1 MFIDNIKNLPLS
13 MIKRAING
21 NNIKLIIADKPEILF
36 NVKTKTH
43 INITINP
50 SFKFI
55 AKRKPKEV
63 ATPLPPMN
71 RLNMENICPA
81 RMKNAARYNIVGSK
95 STNTYIG
102 IKPFRKSP
110 MNVNIPARGPATLY
124 IFVAPGFFDPNSLGS
139 FVDNKLLTINE
150 KGSEPII

>member
-1 MFIDNIKNLPLS
+1 

-36 NVKTKTH
+36 NAKTKTH

-63 ATPLPPMN
+63 ATPLPPLN
-71 RLNMENICPA
+71 RLKMENICPA
-81 RMKNAARYNIVGSK
+81 RMKNAATYKIVGSK
-95 STNTYIG
+95 STNMYTG

-110 MNVNIPARGPATLY
+110 VNVNIPARGPATLY

-139 FVDNKLLTINE
+139 FVDNK
-150 KGSEPII
+150 

>member
-1 MFIDNIKNLPLS
+1 

-139 FVDNKLLTINE
+139 FVDNKL
-150 KGSEPII
+150 

>member
-1 MFIDNIKNLPLS
+1 MT
-13 MIKRAING
+13 KRAING

-36 NVKTKTH
+36 NAKTRTH
-43 INITINP
+43 SNITINP

-63 ATPLPPMN
+63 ATPFPPMN

-81 RMKNAARYNIVGSK
+81 RMKNAARYKVEGSK
-95 STNTYIG
+95 FTNIYIG

-110 MNVNIPARGPATLY
+110 VNVNIPARGPATLY

-139 FVDNKLLTINE
+139 FVDNKL
-150 KGSEPII
+150 

>member
-1 MFIDNIKNLPLS
+1 

-36 NVKTKTH
+36 NAKTKTH
-43 INITINP
+43 INIIINP

-71 RLNMENICPA
+71 RLNTEKHMSCENEECC
-81 RMKNAARYNIVGSK
+81 NI
-95 STNTYIG
+95 
-102 IKPFRKSP
+102 
-110 MNVNIPARGPATLY
+110 
-124 IFVAPGFFDPNSLGS
+124 
-139 FVDNKLLTINE
+139 
-150 KGSEPII
+150 

>member
-1 MFIDNIKNLPLS
+1 MCNIDNIKNSPLL

-36 NVKTKTH
+36 NAKTKTH

-63 ATPLPPMN
+63 ATPLPPLN
-71 RLNMENICPA
+71 RLKMENICPA
-81 RMKNAARYNIVGSK
+81 RMKNAARYKIVGSK
-95 STNTYIG
+95 STSIYIG
-102 IKPFRKSP
+102 IKPLRKSP
-110 MNVNIPARGPATLY
+110 VNVNTPARGPATLY

-139 FVDNKLLTINE
+139 FVDNKL
-150 KGSEPII
+150 

>member
-1 MFIDNIKNLPLS
+1 

-36 NVKTKTH
+36 NAKTKTH

-81 RMKNAARYNIVGSK
+81 RMKNAATYKIVGSK
-95 STNTYIG
+95 STNIYIG

-110 MNVNIPARGPATLY
+110 MNVNTPARGPATLY

-139 FVDNKLLTINE
+139 FVDNKL
-150 KGSEPII
+150 

>member
-1 MFIDNIKNLPLS
+1 VCNIDNIKNSPLS

-139 FVDNKLLTINE
+139 FVDNKL
-150 KGSEPII
+150 

>member
-1 MFIDNIKNLPLS
+1 MDKIKNLPLPI
-13 MIKRAING
+13 IKRTING

-36 NVKTKTH
+36 DAKTKTH

-55 AKRKPKEV
+55 ARRKPKEV
-63 ATPLPPMN
+63 ATPLPPRN

-81 RMKNAARYNIVGSK
+81 RMKNAARYKIVGSK

-110 MNVNIPARGPATLY
+110 MNVNTPARGPATLY

-139 FVDNKLLTINE
+139 SVDNKL
-150 KGSEPII
+150 

>member
-1 MFIDNIKNLPLS
+1 

-21 NNIKLIIADKPEILF
+21 NNIKLIIADRPEILL
-36 NVKTKTH
+36 NAKTRTH
-43 INITINP
+43 TTTTINP

-63 ATPLPPMN
+63 ATPLPP
-71 RLNMENICPA
+71 LNPLKMENICPP
-81 RMKNAARYNIVGSK
+81 RMKNAARYKIEGSK
-95 STNTYIG
+95 STDMYIG

-110 MNVNIPARGPATLY
+110 VNVNIPARGPATLY

-139 FVDNKLLTINE
+139 FVDNKL
-150 KGSEPII
+150 